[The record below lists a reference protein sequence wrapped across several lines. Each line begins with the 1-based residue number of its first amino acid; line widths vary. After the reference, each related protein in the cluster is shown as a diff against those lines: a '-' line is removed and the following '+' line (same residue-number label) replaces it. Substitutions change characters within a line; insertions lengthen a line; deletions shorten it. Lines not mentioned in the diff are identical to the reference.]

1 MTTAALTTTPMP
13 RSRGTR
19 SRRPRLGRLTMAGT
33 AVAVAVL
40 LGITGPAGAATCSG
54 AMSKHPKITS
64 ICALMLVTTGG
75 VLAYAPIVYCIDPH
89 QADCQ
94 EKRRLMVAGDVVRG
108 PGPDGYGTIAS
119 RLSAVLG
126 IDNNDFEH
134 AYVLN
139 P

>member
-1 MTTAALTTTPMP
+1 MTTTMTGTTID
-13 RSRGTR
+13 RTR
-19 SRRPRLGRLTMAGT
+19 RRRLGRLTMAGS

-40 LGITGPAGAATCSG
+40 LGIGGPADAAICSG
-54 AMSKHPKITS
+54 AISKHPRITH
-64 ICALMLVTTGG
+64 ICALMLRTSPSA
-75 VLAYAPIVYCIDPH
+75 LAYVPTVYCIDPH